1 MILSVGLMFEHSF
14 DRPDIRQT
22 LDQAVN
28 AALADGFLTP
38 DVGGKHSTIEVTDAV
53 LDRVS

>member
-28 AALADGFLTP
+28 AALADGYLTP